1 MNYTNIA
8 RETLINRFSDK
19 TQQKFSKNQILN
31 PDEVEVVIQDTRKVI
46 EDIKLRINQQENR
59 SSF

>member
-8 RETLINRFSDK
+8 RETLINRFSGK

-31 PDEVEVVIQDTRKVI
+31 PGEVEVLIQDTRKVI
-46 EDIKLRINQQENR
+46 EDIKLRINQQEIR

>member
-1 MNYTNIA
+1 MLNVKS
-8 RETLINRFSDK
+8 NRFSDK

>member
-8 RETLINRFSDK
+8 RETLINRFSGK
-19 TQQKFSKNQILN
+19 TQQKFSKNQILK
-31 PDEVEVVIQDTRKVI
+31 PDEVQLLIQDTRNI
-46 EDIKLRINQQENR
+46 LEDIKLRINQQENR